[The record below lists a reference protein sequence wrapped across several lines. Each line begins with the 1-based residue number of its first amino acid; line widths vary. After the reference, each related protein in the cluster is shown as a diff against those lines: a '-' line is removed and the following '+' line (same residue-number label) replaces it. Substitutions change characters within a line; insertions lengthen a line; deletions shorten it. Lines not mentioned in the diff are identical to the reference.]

1 MWSHMQ
7 SIMFEN
13 EEKLCSY
20 MQQNRDFAVRHALP
34 LETGYAVAPHHAGVY
49 PVHEESV
56 FFKTF
61 SLFCPI

>member
-34 LETGYAVAPHHAGVY
+34 METGYAVAPHHAGVY

-56 FFKTF
+56 Q
-61 SLFCPI
+61 